1 MIDVKPGDR
10 VRVDGRNYKGKATV
24 VGFVKKL
31 SALEEWEIA
40 RDDGKGWPAEK
51 GGVPNHWYIAKDE
64 IVELLPPDDKP
75 PISVGPVTAKV
86 SVFTTIVS
94 KIISLVWV
102 SAVIGLG
109 LYALAWAIKHLFL
122 TLGIIG

>member
-10 VRVDGRNYKGKATV
+10 VRVDGSNYKGKATV
-24 VGFVKKL
+24 VGFVKKML
-31 SALEEWEIA
+31 THEQWEIM
-40 RDDGKGWPAEK
+40 RDDGKGWANEK
-51 GGVPNHWYIAKDE
+51 GNIPNHWYIIKDE

-75 PISVGPVTAKV
+75 PISVGPVIAKV
-86 SVFTTIVS
+86 SVFTTIAS
-94 KIISLVWV
+94 KVILFVWV
-102 SAVIGLG
+102 SAAIGLG